1 MASKTPKINWI
12 DLKRFGADLM
22 ISEKNQYRERLS
34 VVVINDINQAISLSN
49 QSPQDFKRTLEE
61 NGFSIIPS
69 EIPEHK
75 NRMALAYQN
84 PNGSTGLNPR
94 NFQNVFLNL
103 GRQDIKEVERSEI
116 NVFTA
121 PEQSHNEWRNLFLGN
136 RSTYQ
141 QKDAEYFVV
150 SGNKE
155 NTLQEQFNDGL
166 DQASI
171 LYLRNHQVDAF
182 PIDMLSNL
190 GYKGNTLIKV
200 FDSREA
206 AYAEGFDDTDIRV
219 QKLSP
224 FTVPVVVQETGTIL
238 AFEDLRQVPEIF
250 NHLPS
255 EHPTWNDKPG
265 IFEDAKFTL
274 STLNTA
280 CKNSLYIMDYA
291 NSKAGFETALEHLSN
306 DLRNINKIA
315 LFTPT
320 YREGLANPA
329 NEGKL
334 LYLRKN
340 QEDQQW
346 YMLTRMPDGNFEKE
360 QLNESNLFTLLNERH
375 NHVITHAQNLSGGH
389 SYSALN
395 NDYQTIPLHHV
406 VESFSKL
413 NLGKDL
419 VVEPE
424 PEKLVEPKPIEP
436 QTPTIEVQ
444 ETATATPITTSIQEE
459 LSEEVEQVSIADLMA
474 QAGIK
479 TGAQIEPPIA
489 VAETKPNEATVEAV
503 STMVPTLQAQ
513 INRLEQDQ
521 QSLDVDT
528 AQVIDTDKIDNAI
541 DPDALAMIQEIGRIE
556 REKTEL
562 ARKQYLENMQS
573 AIKGTLGEIKP
584 GSTLDEALEQIA
596 PASDDFDPEP
606 EGGLPLDQEEVA
618 DQHVAEYQ
626 NETELQNE
634 FAEYVAEHP
643 VEVVSS
649 DVIAAPQNP
658 TAQLDTVMESG
669 SDTLVFEDP
678 NTLYSELEVVVQEA
692 SYIPEKFVKGLS
704 PELRKQAQ
712 DAQSYRLYA
721 KLYLLPEAQK
731 EVSALQQLNI
741 TLINERNSVL
751 EREMIN
757 NMGLS
762 SDLFPLTTST
772 IRPLEEVTEELKLV
786 QEQLGTAM
794 DNQDAIQ
801 YRIMRVENVFERS
814 LEENRLVYTDDEK
827 IDQQALDDRVT
838 QAYQTLFSNESYRQ
852 EERLDQFVAP
862 DVRKLLETEYKVN
875 SANKLSPNRLPRFNR
890 PISRNIRAS
899 LKERMKARLNKY
911 GNNKP
916 SIRSIYATATHKRVI
931 DNVSMLIGRVD
942 GRSNDL
948 PELINVSKL
957 FKGMENLTGEYPFQF
972 ADKGSNLDRMMA
984 KLADATYVDTSRYA
998 GYGVKPDFPKDDY
1011 GFPYSS
1017 QAVTDARHKIRAW
1030 VQVSKE
1036 LAGDTTA
1043 VELMSGRFTSDTANI
1058 DHEYNLGRSTTLTA
1072 YFVMNHIDGKQPTL
1086 DGVKSVGWAMVKPN
1100 NEDQFKIKPYDL
1112 NEPLDGSL
1120 YQPLKSRNYE
1130 TALRESFDQFRLNYT
1145 YSRLNIEKNQVE
1157 SLEEISKLIRTSK
1170 PENEARFK
1178 ALSQELWGQELTF
1191 DDFKD
1196 ENFKLVEPSKEALA
1210 SEVMLDLQMG
1220 NSTIKNISAEEIDR
1234 YSNTFV
1240 LAKILADAPLNK
1252 LNYDILPEE
1261 TNATAYASY
1270 IAPNEEFAVLRDYFK
1285 PTAQDEAIPFE
1296 SPTQYINAVSE
1307 RTVEAWND
1315 LTTRMPHLKQ
1325 DNLYLL
1331 HPTMANGLE
1340 TPVARLMPE
1349 GITAAIKNIYPREIG
1364 SGIPQEKWVESEYV
1378 VNQQYMID
1386 RVENAKSFTLT
1397 PNEALLF
1404 AVNGAI
1410 KADAR
1415 MSENMSLN
1423 ENPPKYFP
1431 QLDNSQLPDDYKC
1444 AVELNTKMFDFIE
1457 RNNDYVNSLDTR
1469 RDVEGYNSNKVL
1481 ADMLKHTDRN
1491 LMAKEMPLVKNE
1503 PNFRADYDM
1512 IEFFARDHLRHINS
1526 ADALLNEQMKEPF
1539 VGVPMVLYKGNSF
1552 NANDLTHLRA
1562 IPSYVKIPES
1572 SNLKPFGNYAIN
1584 SAHLMQTGEYHRNN
1598 FDAESHFA
1606 NLDAANPRAVVD
1618 VRIKPTMSRLMSEG
1632 LDNPNHPSYDRFTIK
1647 PTLDEVAIH
1656 EDMSESMITDQVS
1669 LTTYYKETL
1678 NFQAEQLLQT
1688 IENIEK
1694 QPEHPQY
1701 KQVHEGDFNQA
1712 NVYLV
1717 DYDPQKYPML
1727 VVDHKLAN
1735 RFSITSE
1742 SMPIKLGQ
1750 IDLNNK
1756 ENLRLQVDNL
1766 ARTTGFTN
1774 VLQSC
1779 SRPEKLI
1786 VEQTEFNLSPMR
1798 INDCDPNTKQIT
1810 AARYAQELQSALA
1823 WKMGHLFSGSHK
1835 VNENYVLAMKP
1846 STDTELAKFKILD
1859 ATDPTAKASID
1870 GGWKVITSHEVGLN
1884 LSQKYRDMQSTEFLT
1899 QALSPDDLL
1908 PKDLDATRKA
1918 LIEAGATNEGSN
1930 TKQYLGD
1937 VGNKT
1942 GGAKKD
1948 RYGYHFS
1955 FEDISQMNMVDCNAL
1970 ITKSKIWKKP
1980 DFKQLAESTGDLKFA
1995 VLSQALYDLL
2005 PAKPKLLPKSEVNV
2019 MERVRSYAFY
2029 NDMVAGV
2036 RDATNESKNLQE
2048 FISRLDITSRQLNSN
2063 HARNTS
2069 ANSLDSLY
2077 TTKKGWLGM
2086 SVSSLLLNAKANLE
2100 DAYCETRPQDT
2111 RFNHMHNL
2119 LEKAVRAS
2127 TEKILGKNSDIN
2139 YHIYSF
2145 ENLDFSNNPETDKTI
2160 NKELALYVNTGEVT
2174 HGMVEKLSESA
2185 KAKINTG
2192 EIVVRNYED
2201 VLATRPAIELP
2212 NENPS
2217 TPTELTAEPN
2227 EQYGFKGLV
2236 NDIKSI
2242 AVVEP
2247 VEGREGIITQKIN
2260 SSKWQM
2266 LNSNRIG
2273 SDYRQ
2278 GKNIDAFGLRD
2289 TFGMN
2294 AVEFGSSTPLYVRQE
2309 VTNLAYD
2316 SLRDLANI
2324 LKLNESKIALGTGLA
2339 FASRGAKG
2347 AKAHYEPDNNI
2358 INISGQNGSGS
2369 LAHEWFHSLDN
2380 YLAKVEKNY
2389 LLSQDTK
2396 LTANEVHGAHF
2407 LSSMVDNGYK
2417 PRTPMAQ
2424 MMVEIVEA
2432 MKFKE
2437 QVAPQANSNGEE
2449 NSLME
2454 QLSIR
2459 KNTITQQWN
2468 EKAQTF
2474 SSTGPTFKVAGI
2486 EPSGDTLQTY
2496 LKWSLQK
2503 AESIADAYNGK
2514 IEKYF
2519 AKDAKHCKDDK
2530 DLSGFNYA
2538 CDQYNTFIEKSSP
2551 QFGLTSITAFVKSE
2565 YPHYSE
2571 KQRKEVTEGLSKD
2584 IAQNSIPDVMGKL
2597 HQELNLAKATE
2608 FMRNNLAK
2616 YAPDQLKANDLIDS
2630 YVRNN
2635 AVAKKLDLPEP
2646 VVNTAKPEV
2655 ATTSKPV
2662 TDFYAFA
2669 KERDQQA
2676 NRSYW
2681 SSTHELFARTGEA
2694 YVVKKLKDEGFENTF
2709 LASGWSNEQYP
2720 YLPMGADLEAIEKK
2734 LDTLVEYVGEHI
2746 LQSNKVQEAN
2756 KDLDQTLSLES
2767 EKKQEKQNDQNLENE
2782 RDGLVM

>member
-1 MASKTPKINWI
+1 MTSQNSKINWI

-34 VVVINDINQAISLSN
+34 VVVIDDINQTIRNSN
-49 QSPQDFKRTLEE
+49 QSPQDFHNTLKD
-61 NGFSIIPS
+61 NGFSVIPS
-69 EIPEHK
+69 EISEHK
-75 NRMALAYQN
+75 DRLVLSYQN

-94 NFQNVFLNL
+94 NFQSVFFNL
-103 GRQDIKEVERSEI
+103 GRQDIKEVDRSEI
-116 NVFTA
+116 TVFTA
-121 PEQSHNEWRNLFLGN
+121 PQQSHAEWRNLFLSN
-136 RSTYQ
+136 RNTYQ
-141 QKDAEYFVV
+141 KQDTEYFIV

-155 NTLQEQFNDGL
+155 NTLQQQFNDAVE
-166 DQASI
+166 QSSI
-171 LYLRNHQVDAF
+171 LYLRNHQTDTF

-190 GYKGNTLIKV
+190 GYKGNAFVKI

-206 AYAEGFDDTDIRV
+206 AYAEGYDDTDIRV

-224 FTVPVVVQETGTIL
+224 FTMPVLVQETGAIL
-238 AFEDLRQVPEIF
+238 AFEDLREMPEIF

-255 EHPTWNDKPG
+255 EHHSWIDKSG
-265 IFEDAKFTL
+265 IFADSKFTL
-274 STLNTA
+274 NTLNTA
-280 CKNSLYIMDYA
+280 CKNSLYITDYE
-291 NSKAGFETALEHLSN
+291 NSKEGFETALERLSS

-315 LFTPT
+315 LLNPS
-320 YREGLANPA
+320 YREGIANPA

-334 LYLRKN
+334 FYLRKN
-340 QEDQQW
+340 QEEQQW
-346 YMLTRMPDGNFEKE
+346 YMLTRLPDGNFEKE
-360 QLNESNLFTLLNERH
+360 QLNETNLFVLLNERH
-375 NHVITHAQNLSGGH
+375 DHVLTHSHNLS
-389 SYSALN
+389 SYHTLSATN
-395 NDYQTIPLHHV
+395 SDYQSIPLDSV
-406 VESFSKL
+406 VNDFSKL
-413 NLGKDL
+413 YLGEDL
-419 VVEPE
+419 ESKKVA
-424 PEKLVEPKPIEP
+424 EP
-436 QTPTIEVQ
+436 QLEAVVDTVPLGIVQ
-444 ETATATPITTSIQEE
+444 DDFEQD
-459 LSEEVEQVSIADLMA
+459 VEQVGIADLMA

-479 TGAQIEPPIA
+479 TGAQIESPVA
-489 VAETKPNEATVEAV
+489 VAESKSNEAAVEAV

-513 INRLEQDQ
+513 IDRLEENQ
-521 QSLDVDT
+521 QSLDVNT
-528 AQVIDTDKIDNAI
+528 AQVLNTAKIDNAV
-541 DPDALAMIQEIGRIE
+541 DSDALAMIQEIGRIQ

-584 GSTLDEALEQIA
+584 GATLDEALDQIA
-596 PASDDFDPEP
+596 PTSDDFDPEP
-606 EGGLPLDQEEVA
+606 NGGLPLDV
-618 DQHVAEYQ
+618 
-626 NETELQNE
+626 NETAEPVEELQVSE
-634 FAEYVAEHP
+634 HQTEAELQGEYAEYVTEHP
-643 VEVVSS
+643 VEPISS
-649 DVIAAPQNP
+649 DVIAAPQN
-658 TAQLDTVMESG
+658 TIAQFDTVMESG

-692 SYIPEKFVKGLS
+692 SYIPEKFIKGLS
-704 PELRKQAQ
+704 PELRKQTQ

-731 EVSALQQLNI
+731 EITALQQLNV

-751 EREMIN
+751 EREMMN

-772 IRPLEEVTEELKLV
+772 IRSLEEITEELKLV
-786 QEQLGTAM
+786 QEQLSTAM
-794 DNQDAIQ
+794 DNQDVIQ
-801 YRIMRVENVFERS
+801 YRIMRIENVFERS
-814 LEENRLVYTDDEK
+814 LEDNRLVYTDDEK
-827 IDQQALDDRVT
+827 VDQQVLDDRVT

-862 DVRKLLETEYKVN
+862 DVRKLLESEYQVN
-875 SANKLSPNRLPRFNR
+875 FGNKLSRKRLPRFNR
-890 PISRNIRAS
+890 PINRNLRAS
-899 LKERMKARLNKY
+899 LKARMKARLNKY
-911 GNNKP
+911 GKNKR
-916 SIRSIYATATHKRVI
+916 SIRNIYTTVTHKRVI
-931 DNVSMLIGRVD
+931 DNVSTLIGRVD
-942 GRSNDL
+942 GRSNDI
-948 PELINVSKL
+948 PALIDLSKL
-957 FKGMENLTGEYPFQF
+957 FKGLENLTGEYPFEF
-972 ADKGSNLDRMMA
+972 ADRGSNLDRMMN
-984 KLADATYVDTSRYA
+984 KLADAAYVDAT
-998 GYGVKPDFPKDDY
+998 GYMVKPDNPELPKDDF
-1011 GFPYSS
+1011 GFPYSA

-1030 VQVSKE
+1030 VQVSRE
-1036 LAGDTTA
+1036 LAGDTGA
-1043 VELMSGRFTSDTANI
+1043 VELSSGRFTSDSANI
-1058 DHEYNLGRSTTLTA
+1058 DHESNLNRSTTLTTF
-1072 YFVMNHIDGKQPTL
+1072 FVMNNIDGKQPTL

-1112 NEPLDGSL
+1112 SEPLDTSVYL
-1120 YQPLKSRNYE
+1120 PLKSRNYE
-1130 TALRESFDQFRLNYT
+1130 TALKESFDQFRLNYT
-1145 YSRLNIEKNQVE
+1145 YSRLNIEKTQVE
-1157 SLEEISKLIRTSK
+1157 SLEEIAKLIRTSK

-1178 ALSQELWGQELTF
+1178 ALSHELWGQELTL

-1196 ENFKLVEPSKEALA
+1196 ENFKLIEPNKEALA
-1210 SEVMLDLQMG
+1210 EEAMLDLQMG

-1234 YSNTFV
+1234 YSNTYV

-1270 IAPNEEFAVLRDYFK
+1270 IVPNEEFAALRDYFK

-1315 LTTRMPHLKQ
+1315 LVTRMPHLKQ

-1331 HPTMANGLE
+1331 HPTMLNSLE

-1349 GITAAIKNIYPREIG
+1349 GITSALKKIYPNELG
-1364 SGIPQEKWVESEYV
+1364 SGIPQENWVESRYV

-1386 RVENAKSFTLT
+1386 RIENAKSFTLT

-1415 MSENMSLN
+1415 VSENMSLN
-1423 ENPPKYFP
+1423 DNPPKYFP

-1457 RNNDYVNSLDTR
+1457 RNNDHVDSLETR

-1491 LMAKEMPLVKNE
+1491 LMAKEMPLVKNK
-1503 PNFRADYDM
+1503 PNLPSDYDM

-1526 ADALLNEQMKEPF
+1526 ADALLNEQRKEVF
-1539 VGVPMVLYKGNSF
+1539 VGVPMVLYKGDSF
-1552 NANDLTHLRA
+1552 NANDLNHLRA
-1562 IPSYVKIPES
+1562 IPSYVKVPES

-1584 SAHLMQTGEYHRNN
+1584 SAHLMQTGEYHLNN
-1598 FDAESHFA
+1598 FDAESHFS

-1618 VRIKPTMSRLMSEG
+1618 VRVKPVMSRLMGEG
-1632 LDNPNHPSYDRFTIK
+1632 LDNSNHPSYDRFTIK
-1647 PTLDEVAIH
+1647 PSLDEVAIH
-1656 EDMSESMITDQVS
+1656 ESMSESMITDQVS

-1678 NFQAEQLLQT
+1678 NFQAEQLLQS
-1688 IENIEK
+1688 IESISK

-1712 NVYLV
+1712 NVYLI
-1717 DYDPQKYPML
+1717 DYDPKKYPML

-1735 RFSITSE
+1735 RHAISSGNI
-1742 SMPIKLGQ
+1742 PIKLGQ
-1750 IDLNNK
+1750 IDLSNSSNIS
-1756 ENLRLQVDNL
+1756 LQVDNL
-1766 ARTTGFTN
+1766 TSKTGFTN
-1774 VLQSC
+1774 ILQSC

-1798 INDCDPNTKQIT
+1798 VNDCDPNTKQIT

-1823 WKMGHLFSGSHK
+1823 WKMGHLFSGSHR
-1835 VNENYVLAMKP
+1835 VNENYVLAMNP
-1846 STDTELAKFKILD
+1846 STATELAKFKILD
-1859 ATDPTAKASID
+1859 VTNPTAKASID
-1870 GGWKVITSHEVGLN
+1870 DGWKIITSHEIGLN

-1899 QALSPDDLL
+1899 KALSPDDLL
-1908 PKDLDATRKA
+1908 PKDLEATRKA
-1918 LIEAGATNEGSN
+1918 LVEAGATNQALN
-1930 TKQYLGD
+1930 TKKYLGD

-1942 GGAKKD
+1942 SGAKKD

-1955 FEDISQMNMVDCNAL
+1955 FEDISQMNMVECNSF

-1980 DFKQLAESTGDLKFA
+1980 DFKQLAEITSDLKFA
-1995 VLSQALYDLL
+1995 ILSQALYDLL

-2019 MERVRSYAFY
+2019 MDRVRSYAFY

-2048 FISRLDITSRQLNSN
+2048 FIARLDTTSRQLNST

-2069 ANSLDSLY
+2069 ADSLDSLY

-2086 SVSSLLLNAKANLE
+2086 SISSLLLNAKGSIE

-2119 LEKAVRAS
+2119 LEKAVRSS
-2127 TEKILGKNSDIN
+2127 TEKLLGKNHEFD
-2139 YHIYSF
+2139 YHIYTY
-2145 ENLDFSNNPETDKTI
+2145 ENLDFSKNPETDKTI

-2174 HGMVEKLSESA
+2174 QAIVEKLSLRE
-2185 KAKINTG
+2185 KEKINTG
-2192 EIVVRNYED
+2192 EIEVKNYED
-2201 VLATRPAIELP
+2201 VLAKRPAIELP
-2212 NENPS
+2212 TEKPLMPID
-2217 TPTELTAEPN
+2217 PTIETN
-2227 EQYGFKGLV
+2227 EQYSFKGLV
-2236 NDIKSI
+2236 DDIKSM

-2247 VEGREGIITQKIN
+2247 VEGREGIISQKLN
-2260 SSKWQM
+2260 SNKWKM
-2266 LNSNRIG
+2266 LNSSRIG
-2273 SDYRQ
+2273 NDYRQ

-2289 TFGMN
+2289 VFGMN

-2316 SLRDLANI
+2316 SMRDLAKI
-2324 LKLNESKIALGTGLA
+2324 LKLDESKIALGTGLA
-2339 FASRGAKG
+2339 FASRGGKG
-2347 AKAHYEPDNNI
+2347 AKAHYEPHNNI

-2389 LLSQDTK
+2389 LLNQDVK
-2396 LTANEVHGAHF
+2396 LTAGEVHGAHF
-2407 LSSMVDNGYK
+2407 LSTMVDHGYK

-2424 MMVEIVEA
+2424 MMADIVQA
-2432 MKFKE
+2432 MKYKE
-2437 QVAPQANSNGEE
+2437 QVVPQANIDNDTTLLV
-2449 NSLME
+2449 N
-2454 QLSIR
+2454 QLSDRINAI
-2459 KNTITQQWN
+2459 KQEWN

-2474 SSTGPTFKVAGI
+2474 SSTGPTFKIAGI

-2503 AESIADAYNGK
+2503 AESIADTYNSK

-2519 AKDAKHCKDDK
+2519 SKDAKHCKDDK

-2538 CDQYNTFIEKSSP
+2538 CEQFSTFVEKSSP
-2551 QFGLTSITAFVKSE
+2551 QFGLTSMAAFVKSE
-2565 YPHYSE
+2565 FPHYSE

-2584 IAQNSIPDVMGKL
+2584 IAENAISDVMGKL
-2597 HQELNLAKATE
+2597 HQSLNLTKATE

-2616 YAPDQLKANDLIDS
+2616 YAPEQLKSDDLIDS
-2630 YVRNN
+2630 YVRNH
-2635 AVAKKLDLPEP
+2635 AVAKKLDLPKP
-2646 VVNTAKPEV
+2646 VSIVMQSE
-2655 ATTSKPV
+2655 ATTTSRPE

-2669 KERDQQA
+2669 KKRDQV
-2676 NRSYW
+2676 SKGCYW
-2681 SSTHELFARTGEA
+2681 ATTHELFARTGEA
-2694 YVVKKLKDEGFENTF
+2694 YVVKKMKDGGLENTF
-2709 LASGWSNEQYP
+2709 LASGWTNKEHP
-2720 YLPMGADLEAIEKK
+2720 YLPMGIDLEVIEKK
-2734 LDTLVEYVGEHI
+2734 VDALVEYVGEHI
-2746 LQSNKVQEAN
+2746 LQSNKVQESN
-2756 KDLDQTLSLES
+2756 KEVDQKLSLES
-2767 EKKQEKQNDQNLENE
+2767 EKKQEKQNGQILVNE
-2782 RDGLVM
+2782 RDGLTM